1 MKILALNSSPRGD
14 GESKTDGQQMFM
26 DQKYEVE
33 GDLSLLMQMD
43 QLFGNN

>member
-1 MKILALNSSPRGD
+1 MDIITGTA
-14 GESKTDGQQMFM
+14 DGQQMFM
-26 DQKYEVE
+26 DQKYRVE